1 LVQTLVATAP
11 ATTVLISNPI
21 TAAQDQVIYSKD
33 DIIIKANL
41 KSING
46 AKLFI
51 RSKKSITVESGVKID
66 DLVFLEIN
74 NEVYTGK
81 WPQNPLTIDIVQDFC
96 DKKSPDGL
104 VYAADRFQLK
114 PTSVQAMPTKNF
126 VSNDLNVYPNP
137 AFNNLT
143 IHSSKLARF
152 VRKEI
157 FDAKGS
163 LIKKIDND
171 LNQIDVSDLPNGF
184 YFIKIFDID
193 GSMQSAKF
201 AIQK

>member
-1 LVQTLVATAP
+1 
-11 ATTVLISNPI
+11 
-21 TAAQDQVIYSKD
+21 
-33 DIIIKANL
+33 
-41 KSING
+41 
-46 AKLFI
+46 
-51 RSKKSITVESGVKID
+51 
-66 DLVFLEIN
+66 
-74 NEVYTGK
+74 
-81 WPQNPLTIDIVQDFC
+81 
-96 DKKSPDGL
+96 
-104 VYAADRFQLK
+104 
-114 PTSVQAMPTKNF
+114 
-126 VSNDLNVYPNP
+126 
-137 AFNNLT
+137 
-143 IHSSKLARF
+143 